1 MAHLRHTTQKS
12 VIPFLPS
19 RLAEGPLR
27 RSVAGQ
33 SSHLERLHHRPHE
46 EQERRRQELEQQG
59 SSFSLQQEIESV
71 RSCSPM
77 LPLEAP
83 PAPPLSAP
91 ATGVAAGGDL
101 DDGGDDS
108 TSSHNTNLSADQE
121 QELEGWVARPIT
133 RDAARGCHF
142 HDALD
147 TLLRQALDR
156 RTWSIEYRC
165 VVFQHSRG
173 VYPDRWE
180 ATCLVRRPENSLR
193 GAKVCSEHYSISERD
208 SAEAAMQGVAWRAL
222 SHYCSVLGGVAD
234 GLNLK
239 YYPRRLSGST
249 GGVVVSPV
257 DEDNSRL
264 SSTVNLVAVLN
275 TKLDHALDELSRA
288 RAEIAQLRAKRAE
301 HRHLEDGSPA
311 PVETQHPYR
320 SPRRGHQAYGNPDCR
335 TKINLEP

>member
-1 MAHLRHTTQKS
+1 
-12 VIPFLPS
+12 V
-19 RLAEGPLR
+19 
-27 RSVAGQ
+27 
-33 SSHLERLHHRPHE
+33 
-46 EQERRRQELEQQG
+46 
-59 SSFSLQQEIESV
+59 
-71 RSCSPM
+71 

-83 PAPPLSAP
+83 PTPPLSAP
-91 ATGVAAGGDL
+91 ATGVAAGGDPH
-101 DDGGDDS
+101 DGGGNSSSSFS
-108 TSSHNTNLSADQE
+108 TDLSAE
-121 QELEGWVARPIT
+121 QEPEGWVARPIT

-147 TLLRQALDR
+147 TLLCQALDR

-180 ATCLVRRPENSLR
+180 ATCLVRRPENSLW
-193 GAKVCSEHYSISERD
+193 GAEVCLEHYSISERD
-208 SAEAAMQGVAWRAL
+208 SAEAAMQDAARHVL

-249 GGVVVSPV
+249 RGVVVSPV
-257 DEDNSRL
+257 GEDNPRL
-264 SSTVNLVAVLN
+264 SSTVNLAVVLN

-288 RAEIAQLRAKRAE
+288 HAEIAQLRAERAE

-311 PVETQHPYR
+311 PVGTQHLYR
-320 SPRRGHQAYGNPDCR
+320 SPRRGHQAYGDPDCR